1 MEKLV
6 LLIVF
11 FSGSSLTS
19 INIPNSVNTIRDQT
33 FDQCNSLTNVYFN
46 WNKLQLGNLSLG
58 NYLFRSVSSSV
69 AQTINFHCDVDLA
82 KQYKNKFNNSFD
94 YTIDAIWP
102 TKTYDANVSKSFKS
116 NNLIPHDNNEGLWLP
131 NSTLDNSDQYI
142 VNITANKGLFD
153 DESTNNVKIYLD
165 NFLKVSKS
173 DQSQLT
179 ITNNNDG
186 TYNVSE
192 IGTIKA
198 SNISVIEDIHTLSL
212 QISTY
217 GASNLST
224 QDIKFKFNDSST
236 EDADFTIHTFVKNAF
251 APQAYN
257 ITNDSISNALSE
269 TNPNTTITWSPI
281 NRLDVH
287 YLIDTNSYQWLVNE
301 QGYNLTF
308 DTNSF
313 TNEFVQIQNISYDW
327 YINKFIAN
335 LQLMKGTEKDREI
348 NVSNI
353 NINKSKFGEE
363 PCLIGYLPAVTIN
376 INKFN
381 TNVQYDQTISYS
393 NTNNYLTNKDDA
405 VTWGFNIPSV
415 LIPDNNINNL
425 INVLDISN
433 ENSHLNW
440 ISVAT
445 NSNELVYMDDSKTY
459 QLMIN
464 PQLALL
470 NDYKSFIFTMKLLKN
485 SEKNEMF
492 SVDKWTRTTTT
503 IN

>member
-1 MEKLV
+1 MEKSILNFVVEKLV

-165 NFLKVSKS
+165 NFLKVSKN

-192 IGTIKA
+192 MA
-198 SNISVIEDIHTLSL
+198 
-212 QISTY
+212 Q
-217 GASNLST
+217 
-224 QDIKFKFNDSST
+224 
-236 EDADFTIHTFVKNAF
+236 
-251 APQAYN
+251 
-257 ITNDSISNALSE
+257 
-269 TNPNTTITWSPI
+269 
-281 NRLDVH
+281 
-287 YLIDTNSYQWLVNE
+287 
-301 QGYNLTF
+301 
-308 DTNSF
+308 
-313 TNEFVQIQNISYDW
+313 
-327 YINKFIAN
+327 
-335 LQLMKGTEKDREI
+335 
-348 NVSNI
+348 
-353 NINKSKFGEE
+353 
-363 PCLIGYLPAVTIN
+363 
-376 INKFN
+376 
-381 TNVQYDQTISYS
+381 
-393 NTNNYLTNKDDA
+393 
-405 VTWGFNIPSV
+405 
-415 LIPDNNINNL
+415 
-425 INVLDISN
+425 
-433 ENSHLNW
+433 
-440 ISVAT
+440 
-445 NSNELVYMDDSKTY
+445 
-459 QLMIN
+459 
-464 PQLALL
+464 
-470 NDYKSFIFTMKLLKN
+470 
-485 SEKNEMF
+485 
-492 SVDKWTRTTTT
+492 
-503 IN
+503 